1 VPEPVPLL
9 ALVGCDYRTRFTRNA
24 SVLKYGIEYA
34 FKPHV
39 TI

>member
-1 VPEPVPLL
+1 LL
-9 ALVGCDYRTRFTRNA
+9 ALVGCDHRRRFARNA
-24 SVLKYGIEYA
+24 SVLKYGIENA